1 MRSNQFSMEHLQG
14 ENQQTEANLAR
25 CSKWGRLLA
34 YITFG
39 SVGLS
44 FLQLLFGII
53 ANKGNIAGSIFSF
66 IVSTAI
72 TLVLAVNIFNF
83 SKFIDQALLSK
94 DQAFMTQAFTHL
106 KNYFLV
112 IGVIFIILLS
122 LFALF
127 MLLFTVV
134 LIVKS

>member
-1 MRSNQFSMEHLQG
+1 MESI
-14 ENQQTEANLAR
+14 QTEIGSIETNLAR

-44 FLQLLFGII
+44 FLQLIFGII
-53 ANKGNIAGSIFSF
+53 ANKGSIAGSVFSF
-66 IVSTAI
+66 IISTVI
-72 TLVLAVNIFNF
+72 TLILAVNILNF
-83 SKFIDQALLSK
+83 AKFADQALLTK
-94 DQAFMTQAFTHL
+94 DQAFMTQSLTHL

-112 IGVIFIILLS
+112 IGVIFIIILS

-127 MLLFTVV
+127 ILVFSIA
-134 LIVKS
+134 LIVNS